1 MDTAPHP
8 RFVRVAQAQGK
19 HSPGC
24 PVAGFS
30 DVGSTPDPARVSPQF
45 STQPAGSPEQD
56 LAVQERLKLARD
68 LHDGFLQDITAT
80 LMQMRAELA
89 LQKKGQKDGR
99 EQAQAHTHTHA
110 HTMPGGHLERAILMA
125 EDTVARMRR
134 RVGELRQP
142 LAVPA
147 KPEFREL
154 CTALQEHLHRTLQYS
169 GTTLQFD
176 ACPELPMEQEP
187 LHEVLQIAGEAVA
200 NALKHGAADHIAC
213 TVRSLHGVVT
223 VTVSDNGGGFQ
234 IDLSKRRKQAAFG
247 LTGMKERAALLC
259 GDVEVINTVSRGVTV
274 RLQFPHPLVAH

>member
-1 MDTAPHP
+1 MDTAPHS

-19 HSPGC
+19 YSPGC

-30 DVGSTPDPARVSPQF
+30 DVGSTLDPARVSPQF
-45 STQPAGSPEQD
+45 STQPAGSPEQE
-56 LAVQERLKLARD
+56 LAAQERLKLARD

-89 LQKKGQKDGR
+89 LQKK
-99 EQAQAHTHTHA
+99 AQEYVHA
-110 HTMPGGHLERAILMA
+110 HAHSIPGGHLERAILMA

-142 LAVPA
+142 LAVPV
-147 KPEFREL
+147 KPESREL
-154 CTALQEHLHRTLQYS
+154 CTALQEHLHRALQYS

-176 ACPELPMEQEP
+176 ACAGLPMQQEA

-200 NALKHGAADHIAC
+200 NALKHGAADRIAC
-213 TVRSLHGVVT
+213 AVRSLHGVVT

-234 IDLSKRRKQAAFG
+234 TDASKRRKQAAFG